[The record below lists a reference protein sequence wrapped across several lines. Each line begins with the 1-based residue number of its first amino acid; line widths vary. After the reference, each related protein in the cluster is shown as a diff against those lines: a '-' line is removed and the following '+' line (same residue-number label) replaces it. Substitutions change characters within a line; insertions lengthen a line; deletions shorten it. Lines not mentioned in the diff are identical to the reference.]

1 MSWSFGEFVTEK
13 MSSRMTASGVR
24 TPTGGKAP
32 RKALAVRMAKRS
44 APKCGGL
51 KKDRHVVTDI
61 TMALGDS
68 QTRAGERKRK
78 AALAAGGGSFEGE
91 PSPPAAIVLRLPMV
105 QSYPL
110 DVPTKRAALAVFN
123 QQVDA
128 QTRRICGHAAKVLP
142 TAPKAAALDQDEPE
156 AAKDSCAASETV
168 VRETAADLAADQAD
182 QEYFEWADTCECP
195 EGTTRCDC
203 QCDAGM

>member
-1 MSWSFGEFVTEK
+1 MQMSPK
-13 MSSRMTASGVR
+13 KDASNRVF

-78 AALAAGGGSFEGE
+78 AALAGGVGSFEGE
-91 PSPPAAIVLRLPMV
+91 PDPPAPIILKLPMV
-105 QSYPL
+105 QSYPP

-128 QTRRICGHAAKVLP
+128 LTRRICGHAAKVLP
-142 TAPKAAALDQDEPE
+142 TAPKEAALGKDEQ
-156 AAKDSCAASETV
+156 AAE
-168 VRETAADLAADQAD
+168 QAD
-182 QEYFEWADTCECP
+182 SEEEEEEELP
-195 EGTTRCDC
+195 EGWQKGWYGPVRSEE
-203 QCDAGM
+203 

>member
-1 MSWSFGEFVTEK
+1 MK
-13 MSSRMTASGVR
+13 DASKSVF

-32 RKALAVRMAKRS
+32 RKALAVRAAKRS
-44 APKCGGL
+44 APKCGGV

-78 AALAAGGGSFEGE
+78 TALAAGGGSFEGE
-91 PSPPAAIVLRLPMV
+91 PDPPAPIILRLPMV

-128 QTRRICGHAAKVLP
+128 QTRRVCGHPAKVLP
-142 TAPKAAALDQDEPE
+142 KAPKEPALPKDEPE
-156 AAKDSCAASETV
+156 AADAPCAAT
-168 VRETAADLAADQAD
+168 ETAAEAADSD
-182 QEYFEWADTCECP
+182 EEEEEELP
-195 EGTTRCDC
+195 EGW
-203 QCDAGM
+203 QKGWYGPVPSEE